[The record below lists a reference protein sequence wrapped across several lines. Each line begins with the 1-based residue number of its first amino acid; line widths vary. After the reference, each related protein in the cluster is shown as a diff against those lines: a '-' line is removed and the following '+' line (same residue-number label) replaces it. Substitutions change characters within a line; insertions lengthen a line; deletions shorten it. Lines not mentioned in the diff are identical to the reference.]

1 VTEHGVLPGLWPIH
15 GDGVLA
21 RQGDLVLLIHPAGG
35 AFTDRLLDLLADAA
49 RASATG
55 LRFTDQVSAEFDT
68 DAAAADA
75 ADAADQQ
82 GPAVVAFGP
91 AGDGTAVAVYG
102 TGWAEVTTA
111 HGAHRLTAGEP
122 YGRLRCVLPST
133 LIKIRAGVQPVS
145 GDGETDPYLRL
156 ADGVVRAV
164 ALLYAPA
171 EIAAEAADEGR
182 QAASVSS
189 PAAKASPAPAAAAA
203 SLAAAPA
210 AAVVPPAAPV
220 AAAEPP
226 GAAEPPAAAEPPGAA
241 EPPAVVPVAVEAP
254 AVPPVAVEPSVPLP
268 VPVPDQPP
276 QAAPEP
282 YADHIQKPEPEYYA
296 TRIEPAVSGFPAA
309 DLYAQPASD
318 PYAAPAPDPYAAPGS
333 DPYAA
338 PGPDP
343 YAAPGPDPY
352 AAPAPPVPPDPYA
365 APAPAD
371 PYAAQPV
378 PPVPGP
384 SDGAPRPDFISISL
398 VAGGPGGPGAGSG
411 PGALG
416 IDVPQ
421 RDPLPLG
428 AEPPAAKD
436 LGLVE
441 MPAAHV
447 EGVYCKNGH
456 FNDPEAR
463 YCAVCGISMG
473 QLTKIRQKGT
483 RPPLGVLILSDGS
496 VCQVD
501 ADYVIGREPTLD
513 SAVADGRARP
523 LRLMGASGVVS
534 RIHARVELDGWQV
547 FLTDLNSANGT
558 QVLMPGERNPT
569 SLQPGVRT
577 PLAAG
582 AQIRLGGEYGLQ
594 YDSHRHR

>member
-1 VTEHGVLPGLWPIH
+1 M
-15 GDGVLA
+15 
-21 RQGDLVLLIHPAGG
+21 LLIHPAGG
-35 AFTDRLLDLLADAA
+35 VFTDRLLDLLADAA
-49 RASATG
+49 RAQATG
-55 LRFTDQVSAEFDT
+55 LRFTDLVSAEFDT
-68 DAAAADA
+68 DAAA

-91 AGDGTAVAVYG
+91 ADGGTAVAVYG
-102 TGWAEVTTA
+102 AGWAEVTTV
-111 HGAHRLTAGEP
+111 HGAQRLTAGEP

-133 LIKIRAGVQPVS
+133 LIKIRAGVQAVP

-171 EIAAEAADEGR
+171 EVAGQAADESR
-182 QAASVSS
+182 HAASA
-189 PAAKASPAPAAAAA
+189 PAAVASPAPAAVVAPA
-203 SLAAAPA
+203 AAAPA
-210 AAVVPPAAPV
+210 APS
-220 AAAEPP
+220 AAAEPSAGP
-226 GAAEPPAAAEPPGAA
+226 EPPAAAEPPAVA
-241 EPPAVVPVAVEAP
+241 EPPVVVPAAVEAP
-254 AVPPVAVEPSVPLP
+254 AAAPVAVEPPAPEP

-276 QAAPEP
+276 QAGPEP
-282 YADHIQKPEPEYYA
+282 YADRIQEPEHEYHA
-296 TRIEPAVSGFPAA
+296 TRIEPAVAGFPAA
-309 DLYAQPASD
+309 DLYAPPPSD
-318 PYAAPAPDPYAAPGS
+318 PYAAPAPDPYAAP
-333 DPYAA
+333 A
-338 PGPDP
+338 PDP
-343 YAAPGPDPY
+343 YAAPAPDPYAAPAPDPY
-352 AAPAPPVPPDPYA
+352 AAPAPPLAPDPYA
-365 APAPAD
+365 PPAPAD
-371 PYAAQPV
+371 PYAAQPA

-384 SDGAPRPDFISISL
+384 SDGGPRPDFISISL
-398 VAGGPGGPGAGSG
+398 VPGVPGVPGAPGAPGG

-441 MPAAHV
+441 MPSAQV

-473 QLTKIRQKGT
+473 QLTKIRQKGN
-483 RPPLGVLILSDGS
+483 RPPLGVLILGDGS
-496 VCQVD
+496 VCQLD

-513 SAVADGRARP
+513 SAVAEGRARP

-558 QVLMPGERNPT
+558 QVLMPGERNPVN
-569 SLQPGVRT
+569 LQPGVRT
-577 PLAAG
+577 PLQAG

>member
-35 AFTDRLLDLLADAA
+35 VFTDRLLDLLADAA
-49 RASATG
+49 RAHATG
-55 LRFTDQVSAEFDT
+55 LRFTDLVSAEFDT
-68 DAAAADA
+68 DAAA

-91 AGDGTAVAVYG
+91 ADGGTAVAVYG
-102 TGWAEVTTA
+102 TGWAEVTTV
-111 HGAHRLTAGEP
+111 HGAQRLTTGEP

-133 LIKIRAGVQPVS
+133 LIKIRAGVRPVP

-171 EIAAEAADEGR
+171 EVAAEADGEGR
-182 QAASVSS
+182 HAASAPS
-189 PAAKASPAPAAAAA
+189 AAAEASPAPAAAAEPSGA
-203 SLAAAPA
+203 PEPA
-210 AAVVPPAAPV
+210 AADLPAV
-220 AAAEPP
+220 AEPP
-226 GAAEPPAAAEPPGAA
+226 
-241 EPPAVVPVAVEAP
+241 VVLPVAVEAP
-254 AVPPVAVEPSVPLP
+254 AAPPVAAEPPAPVP

-282 YADHIQKPEPEYYA
+282 YGDHIQEPEPEYHA

-309 DLYAQPASD
+309 DLYAPPPSD
-318 PYAAPAPDPYAAPGS
+318 PYAASAPDPYAAAPAPDPYAA
-333 DPYAA
+333 A
-338 PGPDP
+338 PAPDP
-343 YAAPGPDPY
+343 YAA
-352 AAPAPPVPPDPYA
+352 APAPSPAPDPYA

-371 PYAAQPV
+371 AYAAPPA

-398 VAGGPGGPGAGSG
+398 VPGGPGVPGVPGVPGAPGAPGAPGG

-428 AEPPAAKD
+428 AEPPEAKD

-441 MPAAHV
+441 MPSAQV

-473 QLTKIRQKGT
+473 QLTKIQQKGN
-483 RPPLGVLILSDGS
+483 RPPLGVLILGDGS
-496 VCQVD
+496 VCQLD

-513 SAVADGRARP
+513 SAVAEGRARP

-558 QVLMPGERNPT
+558 QVLMPGERNPI

-577 PLAAG
+577 PLQAG

>member
-1 VTEHGVLPGLWPIH
+1 VSEHGVLPGLWPIH

-35 AFTDRLLDLLADAA
+35 AFTDRLLDLLADSA
-49 RASATG
+49 RVGDDG
-55 LRFTDQVSAEFDT
+55 LGFTDRVSAEFDT
-68 DAAAADA
+68 DASAADPA
-75 ADAADQQ
+75 AEQ

-91 AGDGTAVAVYG
+91 VGGGTAVAVYG
-102 TGWAEVTTA
+102 TGWAEITTA
-111 HGAHRLTAGEP
+111 RGEQRLTTGEP

-133 LIKIRAGVQPVS
+133 LIKVRAGVQPVA

-171 EIAAEAADEGR
+171 EVQAEAGAGR
-182 QAASVSS
+182 AR
-189 PAAKASPAPAAAAA
+189 P
-203 SLAAAPA
+203 AAPA
-210 AAVVPPAAPV
+210 ASTAPEVTPAAPV
-220 AAAEPP
+220 VVEAP
-226 GAAEPPAAAEPPGAA
+226 
-241 EPPAVVPVAVEAP
+241 PPAVAEEPAP
-254 AVPPVAVEPSVPLP
+254 ARADPEPVLDQVRQAEP
-268 VPVPDQPP
+268 VPYPDQLRR
-276 QAAPEP
+276 
-282 YADHIQKPEPEYYA
+282 PEPEYHP
-296 TRIEPAVSGFPAA
+296 TRIEPAVPTPSGPPEPTPEPDPFVPAPWPG
-309 DLYAQPASD
+309 QPAVQSPPVD
-318 PYAAPAPDPYAAPGS
+318 PYAAPH
-333 DPYAA
+333 
-338 PGPDP
+338 
-343 YAAPGPDPY
+343 
-352 AAPAPPVPPDPYA
+352 
-365 APAPAD
+365 
-371 PYAAQPV
+371 PYAAQP
-378 PPVPGP
+378 PPLDPYAGQAPMPGP
-384 SDGAPRPDFISISL
+384 GLAGMAPEVGQPRDFISISL
-398 VAGGPGGPGAGSG
+398 LAGQEGAEVL
-411 PGALG
+411 P
-416 IDVPQ
+416 

-428 AEPPAAKD
+428 AEPPEAKD

-441 MPAAHV
+441 MPSASV

-473 QLTKIRQKGT
+473 QLTKIRQKGP
-483 RPPLGVLILSDGS
+483 RPPLGVLVLSDGS
-496 VCQVD
+496 VCQLD

-513 SAVADGRARP
+513 SAVAEGRARP

-558 QVLMPGERNPT
+558 QVLMPGAQAPF

-577 PLAAG
+577 PLQAG

>member
-21 RQGDLVLLIHPAGG
+21 RQGDLVLLIHPGG
-35 AFTDRLLDLLADAA
+35 GVFTDQLLDLLADAA
-49 RASATG
+49 RVHATG
-55 LRFTDQVSAEFDT
+55 LRFTDLVSAEFDA
-68 DAAAADA
+68 DAAAADP
-75 ADAADQQ
+75 ADQQ

-91 AGDGTAVAVYG
+91 ADGGTAVAVYG

-111 HGAHRLTAGEP
+111 RGAQRLTAGEP

-133 LIKIRAGVQPVS
+133 LIKIRAGVQPVP

-171 EIAAEAADEGR
+171 EVAAEAAEEGR
-182 QAASVSS
+182 PGAPSPVAEASQ
-189 PAAKASPAPAAAAA
+189 
-203 SLAAAPA
+203 APA
-210 AAVVPPAAPV
+210 AAVVPPAAAP
-220 AAAEPP
+220 APLLAPAE
-226 GAAEPPAAAEPPGAA
+226 PAAAEPPALA

-254 AVPPVAVEPSVPLP
+254 AAPPVAAELPAP
-268 VPVPDQPP
+268 VPVPEPEQSP
-276 QAAPEP
+276 QAAAEP
-282 YADHIQKPEPEYYA
+282 YADHIQEPEPEYHA

-309 DLYAQPASD
+309 DLYAPPPSD
-318 PYAAPAPDPYAAPGS
+318 PYAAPAPAP
-333 DPYAA
+333 DA
-338 PGPDP
+338 
-343 YAAPGPDPY
+343 Y
-352 AAPAPPVPPDPYA
+352 AAPAPAPDAYAAPPLAPDPYA

-371 PYAAQPV
+371 PYAAPPA

-384 SDGAPRPDFISISL
+384 ADGGPRPDFISISL
-398 VAGGPGGPGAGSG
+398 VPDGPGGLPG

-428 AEPPAAKD
+428 AEPPDAKD

-441 MPAAHV
+441 MPSTQV

-473 QLTKIRQKGT
+473 QLTKIRQKGN
-483 RPPLGVLILSDGS
+483 RPPLGVLILADGS
-496 VCQVD
+496 VCQLD

-523 LRLMGASGVVS
+523 LRLMDASGVVS

-558 QVLMPGERNPT
+558 QVLMPGERNPVN
-569 SLQPGVRT
+569 LQPGVRT

>member
-1 VTEHGVLPGLWPIH
+1 VTDHGILPGLWPIH

-35 AFTDRLLDLLADAA
+35 AFTDQLLDLLGEAA
-49 RASATG
+49 RARANG
-55 LRFTDQVSAEFDT
+55 LRFTDLVSAQFDA
-68 DAAAADA
+68 DAVAADA
-75 ADAADQQ
+75 AADQQ

-91 AGDGTAVAVYG
+91 VGGGTAVAVYG

-111 HGAHRLTAGEP
+111 RGSQRLTAGEP

-133 LIKIRAGVQPVS
+133 LIKVRAGVQAVV

-171 EIAAEAADEGR
+171 EVRGEPADQPGPAPGLAADVNPP
-182 QAASVSS
+182 VS
-189 PAAKASPAPAAAAA
+189 
-203 SLAAAPA
+203 
-210 AAVVPPAAPV
+210 AAVLTPPPA
-220 AAAEPP
+220 
-226 GAAEPPAAAEPPGAA
+226 
-241 EPPAVVPVAVEAP
+241 PPAVPTPPPAP
-254 AVPPVAVEPSVPLP
+254 PAPEAVPEPTQQVAEPH
-268 VPVPDQPP
+268 
-276 QAAPEP
+276 
-282 YADHIQKPEPEYYA
+282 ADHIEAPEPEYYA
-296 TRIEPAVSGFPAA
+296 TQIERAV
-309 DLYAQPASD
+309 AS
-318 PYAAPAPDPYAAPGS
+318 PPPVPDPYAA
-333 DPYAA
+333 A
-338 PGPDP
+338 PPPPPPPSSPVPDP
-343 YAAPGPDPY
+343 YAAAPPPPPPPPPPVPDPY
-352 AAPAPPVPPDPYA
+352 AAVPPPPPAPPPRSAVPDPYA
-365 APAPAD
+365 AQVAD
-371 PYAAQPV
+371 PYLAPPDLYAAQPPQPAPGLAAG
-378 PPVPGP
+378 PPDGGPGQN
-384 SDGAPRPDFISISL
+384 FISISL
-398 VAGGPGGPGAGSG
+398 LADQADGEM
-411 PGALG
+411 
-416 IDVPQ
+416 PQ

-428 AEPPAAKD
+428 AEAPDAKK
-436 LGLVE
+436 LGLIE
-441 MPAAHV
+441 MPVTPV

-473 QLTKIRQKGT
+473 QLTKVRQQGP
-483 RPPLGVLILSDGS
+483 RPPLGVLILGDGS
-496 VCQVD
+496 VCQLD

-513 SAVADGRARP
+513 SSVADGHARP

-534 RIHARVELDGWQV
+534 RIHARVDLDGWQV

-569 SLQPGVRT
+569 NLQPGVRT

>member
-35 AFTDRLLDLLADAA
+35 AFTDRLLDLLTDAA
-49 RASATG
+49 RAGVTG
-55 LRFTDQVSAEFDT
+55 LRFTDLVSAEFDA
-68 DAAAADA
+68 DAAASDA
-75 ADAADQQ
+75 GGEQ

-91 AGDGTAVAVYG
+91 ADGGTAIAVYG

-111 HGAHRLTAGEP
+111 HGAQRLSAGEP

-133 LIKIRAGVQPVS
+133 LILLRAAVRPVP
-145 GDGETDPYLRL
+145 GEGETDPYLRL

-171 EIAAEAADEGR
+171 EISADAADRGR
-182 QAASVSS
+182 HASAPAEVS
-189 PAAKASPAPAAAAA
+189 PAAAAP
-203 SLAAAPA
+203 LAAGR
-210 AAVVPPAAPV
+210 PPAAPP
-220 AAAEPP
+220 AE
-226 GAAEPPAAAEPPGAA
+226 APPAPLVAEEPSA
-241 EPPAVVPVAVEAP
+241 EPPAVVPVEVPAAPPAAVEVPPAPPAAVAAP
-254 AVPPVAVEPSVPLP
+254 APAPPPAPE
-268 VPVPDQPP
+268 QPP
-276 QAAPEP
+276 QAVPEP
-282 YADHIQKPEPEYYA
+282 RMEHVAEPELEYYA
-296 TRIEPAVSGFPAA
+296 TRIEPAASGFPAA
-309 DLYAQPASD
+309 DLYAPPAQDPHAVPASD
-318 PYAAPAPDPYAAPGS
+318 PYAAPAPDS
-333 DPYAA
+333 
-338 PGPDP
+338 
-343 YAAPGPDPY
+343 Y
-352 AAPAPPVPPDPYA
+352 AAPAPDSYAAPVPESYA
-365 APAPAD
+365 APAPLD
-371 PYAAQPV
+371 PYPGPPA

-384 SDGAPRPDFISISL
+384 PDGAPRPDFISISL
-398 VAGGPGGPGAGSG
+398 VPGAPGSSGAPGGLGG

-416 IDVPQ
+416 IDVAP

-428 AEPPAAKD
+428 AEPPEAKD

-441 MPAAHV
+441 MPAAQV

-473 QLTKIRQKGT
+473 QLTKIRQKGN
-483 RPPLGVLILSDGS
+483 RPPLGVLILGDGS

-547 FLTDLNSANGT
+547 FISDLNSANGT
-558 QVLMPGERNPT
+558 QILPPGERNPI

-582 AQIRLGGEYGLQ
+582 TQIRLGGEYGLQ

>member
-35 AFTDRLLDLLADAA
+35 VFTDRLLDLLGEAA
-49 RASATG
+49 RVGANG
-55 LRFTDQVSAEFDT
+55 LRFTDLVSAQFDA
-68 DAAAADA
+68 DAAATDA
-75 ADAADQQ
+75 AADQQ

-91 AGDGTAVAVYG
+91 VGGGTAVAVYG

-111 HGAHRLTAGEP
+111 RGSQRLTAGEP

-133 LIKIRAGVQPVS
+133 LIKVRAGVQAVI
-145 GDGETDPYLRL
+145 GDSETDPYLRL

-171 EIAAEAADEGR
+171 EVRGEPADQPG
-182 QAASVSS
+182 
-189 PAAKASPAPAAAAA
+189 
-203 SLAAAPA
+203 
-210 AAVVPPAAPV
+210 PAAPGPGL
-220 AAAEPP
+220 AADVS
-226 GAAEPPAAAEPPGAA
+226 
-241 EPPAVVPVAVEAP
+241 PAVSA
-254 AVPPVAVEPSVPLP
+254 AVPPPPAPP
-268 VPVPDQPP
+268 VP
-276 QAAPEP
+276 AAPLAPPAPPVPEAVPEP
-282 YADHIQKPEPEYYA
+282 VQQVAAPHADHIEAPEPEYYA
-296 TRIEPAVSGFPAA
+296 TQIEPAVASPPA
-309 DLYAQPASD
+309 PD
-318 PYAAPAPDPYAAPGS
+318 PYEAAPPPAPDPYAA
-333 DPYAA
+333 A
-338 PGPDP
+338 PPPPPAPPPRPSAPDP
-343 YAAPGPDPY
+343 YAAQIPDPY
-352 AAPAPPVPPDPYA
+352 LAPPDL
-365 APAPAD
+365 
-371 PYAAQPV
+371 YAAQP
-378 PPVPGP
+378 PQPVPGLAAGP
-384 SDGAPRPDFISISL
+384 PDGGPRQDFISISL
-398 VAGGPGGPGAGSG
+398 LADQA
-411 PGALG
+411 
-416 IDVPQ
+416 DVEMPQ

-428 AEPPAAKD
+428 AEAPDAKD
-436 LGLVE
+436 LGLIE
-441 MPAAHV
+441 MPVTAV

-473 QLTKIRQKGT
+473 QVTKVRQQGP
-483 RPPLGVLILSDGS
+483 RPPLGVLILGDGS
-496 VCQVD
+496 VCQLD

-513 SAVADGRARP
+513 SSVADGHARP

-534 RIHARVELDGWQV
+534 RIHARVDLDGWQV

>member
-1 VTEHGVLPGLWPIH
+1 VPG
-15 GDGVLA
+15 A
-21 RQGDLVLLIHPAGG
+21 
-35 AFTDRLLDLLADAA
+35 
-49 RASATG
+49 
-55 LRFTDQVSAEFDT
+55 
-68 DAAAADA
+68 
-75 ADAADQQ
+75 
-82 GPAVVAFGP
+82 
-91 AGDGTAVAVYG
+91 
-102 TGWAEVTTA
+102 
-111 HGAHRLTAGEP
+111 
-122 YGRLRCVLPST
+122 
-133 LIKIRAGVQPVS
+133 
-145 GDGETDPYLRL
+145 GETDPYLRL

-171 EIAAEAADEGR
+171 EVAAEAAEEGR
-182 QAASVSS
+182 SGV
-189 PAAKASPAPAAAAA
+189 PAPVAGR
-203 SLAAAPA
+203 SPAPA
-210 AAVVPPAAPV
+210 AAVVPSAAAP
-220 AAAEPP
+220 APP
-226 GAAEPPAAAEPPGAA
+226 SAPA

-254 AVPPVAVEPSVPLP
+254 AAPPVAAEAPAP
-268 VPVPDQPP
+268 VPVPEPDPSP

-282 YADHIQKPEPEYYA
+282 YADHIQEPEPEYHA

-309 DLYAQPASD
+309 DLYAAPPSD
-318 PYAAPAPDPYAAPGS
+318 PYAAPASAPDAYPAPAQDAYPAAAP
-333 DPYAA
+333 PLA
-338 PGPDP
+338 
-343 YAAPGPDPY
+343 
-352 AAPAPPVPPDPYA
+352 PDPYA

-371 PYAAQPV
+371 PYAA
-378 PPVPGP
+378 PPVPGLA
-384 SDGAPRPDFISISL
+384 DGGPRPDFISISL
-398 VAGGPGGPGAGSG
+398 VPDGPGGLAGPGG

-428 AEPPAAKD
+428 AEPPEAKD

-441 MPAAHV
+441 MPSAQV

-463 YCAVCGISMG
+463 YCSVCGISMG
-473 QLTKIRQKGT
+473 QLTKIRQKGN
-483 RPPLGVLILSDGS
+483 RPPLGVLILADGS
-496 VCQVD
+496 VCQLD

-523 LRLMGASGVVS
+523 LRLMDASGVVS

-558 QVLMPGERNPT
+558 QVLMPGELNPIN
-569 SLQPGVRT
+569 LQPGVRT

>member
-21 RQGDLVLLIHPAGG
+21 RQGDLVLLIHPGG
-35 AFTDRLLDLLADAA
+35 GVFTDRLLDLLADAA
-49 RASATG
+49 RAHATG
-55 LRFTDQVSAEFDT
+55 LRFTDLVSAEFDA
-68 DAAAADA
+68 DAAAADLA
-75 ADAADQQ
+75 GQQ

-91 AGDGTAVAVYG
+91 ADGGTAVAVYG

-111 HGAHRLTAGEP
+111 RGAQRLTAGEP
-122 YGRLRCVLPST
+122 FGRLRCVLPST
-133 LIKIRAGVQPVS
+133 LIKIRAGVQPVP
-145 GDGETDPYLRL
+145 GAGETDPYLRL

-171 EIAAEAADEGR
+171 EVAAEAAEEGR
-182 QAASVSS
+182 SRAAAPV
-189 PAAKASPAPAAAAA
+189 AEASPAPAAAVVP
-203 SLAAAPA
+203 SAAAP
-210 AAVVPPAAPV
+210 PPAPAD
-220 AAAEPP
+220 
-226 GAAEPPAAAEPPGAA
+226 PAAAEAALAERALAEGALAERALA

-254 AVPPVAVEPSVPLP
+254 AGPPVAAAAPAP
-268 VPVPDQPP
+268 VPVPEPDPSP

-282 YADHIQKPEPEYYA
+282 YADHSQEPEPEYHA
-296 TRIEPAVSGFPAA
+296 TRIESAVSGFPAA
-309 DLYAQPASD
+309 DLYAPAPSD
-318 PYAAPAPDPYAAPGS
+318 PYAAPASAPDAYPAAAQDAYPSAAP
-333 DPYAA
+333 PLA
-338 PGPDP
+338 
-343 YAAPGPDPY
+343 
-352 AAPAPPVPPDPYA
+352 PDPYA

-371 PYAAQPV
+371 PYAPPA
-378 PPVPGP
+378 PPVSGPG
-384 SDGAPRPDFISISL
+384 DGGPRPDFISISL
-398 VAGGPGGPGAGSG
+398 VPDGPGGLAG

-428 AEPPAAKD
+428 AEPPDAKD

-441 MPAAHV
+441 MPSAQV

-463 YCAVCGISMG
+463 YCSVCGISMG
-473 QLTKIRQKGT
+473 QLTKIRQKGN
-483 RPPLGVLILSDGS
+483 RPPLGVLILADGS
-496 VCQVD
+496 VCQLD
-501 ADYVIGREPTLD
+501 ADYVVGREPTLD

-523 LRLMGASGVVS
+523 LRLMDASGVVS

-558 QVLMPGERNPT
+558 QVLMPGELNPIN
-569 SLQPGVRT
+569 LQPGVRT